1 MAEEMAVKAGCGR
14 KAVNLVEEPVVIGA
28 AIAGGGGGGGRRE
41 DGELHFLNQQRIGMR
56 IERRIKPL
64 RIEGLGAAVRQKN
77 KAKE

>member
-1 MAEEMAVKAGCGR
+1 MAVKAGCGR

-28 AIAGGGGGGGRRE
+28 AIAGGGGGGGGGGRRE

>member
-14 KAVNLVEEPVVIGA
+14 KAVNLVEEPVAIGA
-28 AIAGGGGGGGRRE
+28 AIAGGGGGRRE
-41 DGELHFLNQQRIGMR
+41 DRELHFLNQQRIGMR